1 MWRQQSL
8 TTSLLLL
15 PLYFYFNA
23 PLSAALVLPVTADLL
38 RNFNINDTHHGPC
51 LLSPKSMVTLPID
64 RNRNKYTTQSGYDCL
79 NLGNPHKPEC
89 WDVLGLD
96 NWLPQ
101 WFLKTPQCP
110 QDSSSEIGCNIQD
123 PPEPWTTTFM
133 RIATGGGD
141 WNGCS
146 QVGSTTCQYKSDSP
160 HFCNGGG
167 GEMQLMEARYNYVA
181 YTITNVQQFFTWW
194 SNLMGDAMNQAAD
207 SVSGMISL
215 VDPIKPTRT
224 KLRLFLNI
232 LTFGL
237 TLLGQ
242 FDLGIPATGMI
253 VFNTIIGAIE
263 KAPVVHDQIWPK
275 QTAESQDVQID
286 QLTDQLQG
294 PNGIHTTILDK
305 LDRTLE
311 VVQGTNQSDVSAFLA
326 FAADGHFSI
335 GEIPSLIQGLG
346 DSVHKSILQ
355 IFTTYLISEALH
367 QNGWHALIVPGVN
380 PLDMDL
386 GKEGTCPPWAAG
398 KEKFQCDW
406 WNRDTK
412 WMGCQSYDEN
422 NMCDNHWWYSK
433 THNSAY
439 ALVKEDGKPEKQGGD
454 FLRTIF
460 GKGWA
465 TGPLLFENAA
475 ICEFA
480 SLISQSATNVVYT
493 DNYNNVA
500 GFFYQGPPFTGYS
513 VVNATTNFVSVAG
526 GDTGNAFV
534 AATMHADSLSKMMHP
549 DILFGEAGPDWNARC
564 VTQLNTTVANS
575 WGAKKGEWT
584 KNNAES

>member
-1 MWRQQSL
+1 
-8 TTSLLLL
+8 
-15 PLYFYFNA
+15 
-23 PLSAALVLPVTADLL
+23 
-38 RNFNINDTHHGPC
+38 
-51 LLSPKSMVTLPID
+51 
-64 RNRNKYTTQSGYDCL
+64 
-79 NLGNPHKPEC
+79 
-89 WDVLGLD
+89 
-96 NWLPQ
+96 
-101 WFLKTPQCP
+101 
-110 QDSSSEIGCNIQD
+110 
-123 PPEPWTTTFM
+123 
-133 RIATGGGD
+133 
-141 WNGCS
+141 
-146 QVGSTTCQYKSDSP
+146 
-160 HFCNGGG
+160 
-167 GEMQLMEARYNYVA
+167 
-181 YTITNVQQFFTWW
+181 
-194 SNLMGDAMNQAAD
+194 MGDAMNQAAD

-215 VDPIKPTRT
+215 VDPIKPTNT

-237 TLLGQ
+237 TLLSQ
-242 FDLGIPATGMI
+242 FELGIPATGMI
-253 VFNTIIGAIE
+253 VFNTIISAIE

-275 QTAESQDVQID
+275 ETAESQDIQIN

-305 LDRTLE
+305 LERTLE
-311 VVQGTNQSDVSAFLA
+311 VVQGTNQTDVSAFLA
-326 FAADGHFSI
+326 FAANGHFSI
-335 GEIPSLIQGLG
+335 GEIPTLIQGLG
-346 DSVHKSILQ
+346 DSVYKSILQ

-412 WMGCQSYDEN
+412 WMGCQSYDDN

-439 ALVKEDGKPEKQGGD
+439 ALVKDDGKPEKQGGD

-460 GKGWA
+460 DKGWT

-513 VVNATTNFVSVAG
+513 VVNETTKFVSVAG

-534 AATMHADSLSKMMHP
+534 AATLHSESLSKMIHP
-549 DILFGEAGPDWNARC
+549 DLLFGEAGPDWNARC
-564 VTQLNTTVANS
+564 VSQLNTTVANS